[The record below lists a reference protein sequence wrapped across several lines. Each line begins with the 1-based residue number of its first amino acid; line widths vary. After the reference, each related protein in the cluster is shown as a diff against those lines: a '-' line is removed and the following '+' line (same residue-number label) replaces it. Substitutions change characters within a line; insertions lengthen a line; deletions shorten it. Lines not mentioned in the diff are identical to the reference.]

1 MRISTNQIYQNG
13 LSSLLAQQERVTNL
27 QEQLATG
34 LKVKYAS
41 DDPISF
47 TQIDWMNQ
55 RISTTELLQKNC
67 MNASNAL
74 NLEESVLSNCVSNLQ
89 RLRQI
94 QVEAGDGSKSEIQR
108 QALATEARD
117 ILTQIQAFAN
127 SKDNDG
133 NYLFAGAQTGTMP
146 FSLDATGQYIYNGD
160 STQRFQ
166 LIAPSLQIAINDVGD
181 EIFMRIPD
189 GNGDFSVSA
198 TAANQGTGTMTT
210 GAVTDSSAYIADD
223 YTVNFATNSA
233 GQLVVMVSGAA
244 TGTVIPSS
252 GIVDDAPLYQMGMSL
267 SFNGLTVEVSGM
279 PQAGDSFQIKPSEN
293 TSLFATIQDMVNNLN
308 LPFTTAVEKA
318 ATVSE
323 NNQLMAQIDSALKN
337 ITNIISNLGSR
348 SNQVVSA
355 QESNQDMIDASTI
368 TLKYLSEAP
377 PTTVATQ
384 FNLQLVSLEAAQLS
398 FTRVQ
403 NLSIFKY
410 I

>member
-1 MRISTNQIYQNG
+1 
-13 LSSLLAQQERVTNL
+13 
-27 QEQLATG
+27 
-34 LKVKYAS
+34 
-41 DDPISF
+41 
-47 TQIDWMNQ
+47 
-55 RISTTELLQKNC
+55 
-67 MNASNAL
+67 
-74 NLEESVLSNCVSNLQ
+74 
-89 RLRQI
+89 
-94 QVEAGDGSKSEIQR
+94 
-108 QALATEARD
+108 
-117 ILTQIQAFAN
+117 
-127 SKDNDG
+127 
-133 NYLFAGAQTGTMP
+133 
-146 FSLDATGQYIYNGD
+146 
-160 STQRFQ
+160 
-166 LIAPSLQIAINDVGD
+166 
-181 EIFMRIPD
+181 
-189 GNGDFSVSA
+189 
-198 TAANQGTGTMTT
+198 
-210 GAVTDSSAYIADD
+210 
-223 YTVNFATNSA
+223 
-233 GQLVVMVSGAA
+233 
-244 TGTVIPSS
+244 
-252 GIVDDAPLYQMGMSL
+252 
-267 SFNGLTVEVSGM
+267 TVEVSGM